1 MLKALL
7 KKQFLELNQFY
18 FRSRK
23 TGALRSKSG
32 TIGMVALYI
41 AIFAL
46 LGVVIG
52 MFELMLYQGLA
63 PLGYERVYY
72 ILCAL
77 FSIVLGVFGS
87 VFNTY
92 ASLYL
97 AKDNDLLLSM
107 PIPPVKLLLVR
118 MTGVYAMGLLYEA
131 IAFVPAMVVPWFCS
145 GGTIGA
151 LLAQL
156 VLLLVIGIFVLV
168 LTCALGWLVAL
179 LSTKLKNRSF
189 ITVLLSLAFIVV
201 YYFFYYKLSSCI
213 QSIVANAEAVAQAV
227 QNSLWPLYQLGS
239 AACGSLVGLLV
250 TIAIAAV
257 CFAALML
264 VMSRS
269 FLRITTATSGERKTA
284 YRRREAKQRG
294 IHVTLLR
301 KELRRF
307 ASSSTY
313 MLNTGLG
320 LILMAA
326 VAVFALIKLDLLRG
340 YVEMAAQ
347 ELPVVSAMLPVLAAS
362 MLCLAASMNTISAPS
377 VALEGKSLW
386 LLQSLPVRAKDVLRA
401 KDAMHFLLNVPAAVL
416 LGVALAVVLRLDA
429 LTSVLLLAASLA
441 FIALMGTLGLMLGLR
456 KPNFSWTSETQ
467 PVKQSMAVTVTLFGG
482 WLLALV
488 PALGYW
494 PLVDVLSPT
503 VYLAAVTVVLALA
516 AWLCWRWLM
525 NRGAAIFETL

>member
-23 TGALRSKSG
+23 TGALRSKNG
-32 TIGMVALYI
+32 TIAMIVLYI

-46 LGVVIG
+46 LGVVMG

-63 PLGYERVYY
+63 PQGCEKVYY

-77 FSIVLGVFGS
+77 FSVVLGVFGS

-107 PIPPVKLLLVR
+107 PIPPAKLLLVR

-131 IAFVPAMVVPWFCS
+131 IVFIPAMVVPWLC
-145 GGTIGA
+145 GGGSIGA

-156 VLLLVIGIFVLV
+156 VLLLVIGVFVLV
-168 LTCALGWLVAL
+168 LTCALGWVVAL

-189 ITVLLSLAFIVV
+189 MTVLLSLAFIVV
-201 YYFFYYKLSSCI
+201 YYIFYYKLSSYI
-213 QSIVANAEAVAQAV
+213 QALIANAEAIAQTM
-227 QNSLWPLYQLGS
+227 QTSLWPLYQLGS
-239 AACGSLVGLLV
+239 AACGNVAGLLV
-250 TIAIAAV
+250 TILIAAV
-257 CFAALML
+257 VFAALML

-284 YRRREAKQRG
+284 YRRREARQRG

-307 ASSSTY
+307 TSSSTY
-313 MLNTGLG
+313 MLNAGLG
-320 LILMAA
+320 LILTVA
-326 VAVFALIKLDLLRG
+326 VAVFALIKLGLLRG
-340 YVEMAAQ
+340 YVEMIAQ
-347 ELPVVSAMLPVLAAS
+347 EFPVVSGMLPVLAAA
-362 MLCLAASMNTISAPS
+362 MVCLAASINTISAPS

-386 LLQSLPVRAKDVLRA
+386 LLQSLPVRPRDVLRA
-401 KDAMHFLLNVPAAVL
+401 KDAMHFLLNAPAVLL
-416 LGVALAVVLRLDA
+416 LGVALAIVLRLDA
-429 LTSVLLLAASLA
+429 LTSVLILAVSLA
-441 FIALMGTLGLMLGLR
+441 FIALMGTLGLMLGLH

-467 PVKQSMAVTVTLFGG
+467 PVKQSMAVAITMFGG
-482 WLLALV
+482 WLLAFV
-488 PALGYW
+488 PALVYW
-494 PLVDVLSPT
+494 PLAGLLSPT

>member
-23 TGALRSKSG
+23 TGTLRSKSG
-32 TIGMVALYI
+32 TIGMIALYI
-41 AIFAL
+41 VIFAL
-46 LGVVIG
+46 LGALLG

-63 PLGYERVYY
+63 PQGYEWMYY

-77 FSIVLGVFGS
+77 FAIVLGVFGS

-97 AKDNDLLLSM
+97 ARDNDLLLSM

-131 IAFVPAMVVPWFCS
+131 IVFIPAMVVPWLC
-145 GGTIGA
+145 GGGSIGA

-156 VLLLVIGIFVLV
+156 VLLLVIGVFVLV
-168 LTCALGWLVAL
+168 LTCALGWLVTL

-189 ITVLLSLAFIVV
+189 MTVLLSLAFIVV
-201 YYFFYYKLSSCI
+201 YYIFYYKLSSYI
-213 QSIVANAEAVAQAV
+213 QALIANAEAIAQTL
-227 QNSLWPLYQLGS
+227 QTSLWPLYQLGG
-239 AACGSLVGLLV
+239 AARGSITGLLV
-250 TIAIAAV
+250 TIAIAAAL
-257 CFAALML
+257 FAALML

-284 YRRREAKQRG
+284 YRHREARQRG

-307 ASSSTY
+307 TSSATY
-313 MLNTGLG
+313 MLNAGLG
-320 LILMAA
+320 LILMVA
-326 VAVFALIKLDLLRG
+326 VAVFALIKLGFLR
-340 YVEMAAQ
+340 EQIDMIAQ
-347 ELPVVSAMLPVLAAS
+347 ELPVISAMLPVLAAA
-362 MLCLAASMNTISAPS
+362 MVCLAAAMNVISAPS
-377 VALEGKSLW
+377 VALEGRSLW

-401 KDAMHFLLNVPAAVL
+401 KVALHFLLNTPAAVL
-416 LGVALAVVLRLDA
+416 LGVALAIVLRLDA
-429 LTSVLLLAASLA
+429 LTSALILAASLA
-441 FIALMGTLGLMLGLR
+441 FIALMGTLGLMFGLR
-456 KPNFSWTSETQ
+456 KPNFSWTSEAQ
-467 PVKQSMAVTVTLFGG
+467 PIKQSMAVTVTLFGG
-482 WLLALV
+482 WLLAFV

-494 PLVDVLSPT
+494 PLAGVLSPT
-503 VYLAAVTVVLALA
+503 AYLAAVTVALTLA
-516 AWLCWRWLM
+516 AWLCRRWLM
-525 NRGAAIFETL
+525 HRGAAIWETL